1 MIRLFTVPTGV
12 RTQINNEPVMLLMGI
27 IDQPFTPRHV
37 LWHFIHSLAM
47 ALDGLMGIA
56 SFGFR
61 FPGFTAYIEE
71 GGLNWLYHH
80 AKADHARR
88 AAAVRYMAMK
98 HLGMSAEQA
107 EAESLET
114 LGEMVTK
121 KLQNEAVKLVQE
133 VLDTIKETNEDVN

>member
-1 MIRLFTVPTGV
+1 MIRLFTAPRVT
-12 RTQINNEPVMLLMGI
+12 RAQMIDEPVMLLMGI

-61 FPGFTAYIEE
+61 FPGFTAYVEQ

-80 AKADHARR
+80 GKAEHARK
-88 AAAVRYMAMK
+88 AAEMRYMAMK

-107 EAESLET
+107 EAESLDK
-114 LGEMVTK
+114 LSEMVTK
-121 KLQNEAVKLVQE
+121 KLESEAVKLVQE
-133 VLDTIKETNEDVN
+133 VLDTINQAKEDVN